1 MKSLERFHGN
11 LVERP
16 RCFTGRPTSSVC
28 NRRNRIS
35 LLYYY
40 SLGVSIVMLLFTTL
54 QCIVCNAVLAIV
66 KPYLRLPVSL
76 SVKRVTTRTKLTP
89 YERSMHLV
97 FRHEEWLVGDLP
109 FYLKFW
115 VKLTHPPSKTP
126 TSNRYSLVAPQP

>member
-1 MKSLERFHGN
+1 
-11 LVERP
+11 
-16 RCFTGRPTSSVC
+16 
-28 NRRNRIS
+28 
-35 LLYYY
+35 
-40 SLGVSIVMLLFTTL
+40 MLLFTTL

-66 KPYLRLPVSL
+66 KPYLRLPVRL

-115 VKLTHPPSKTP
+115 VKLTHPLQKRRLPIDIRSSRLSRNT
-126 TSNRYSLVAPQP
+126 